1 MTKKKRQGIT
11 LLLLC
16 IILIAAGV
24 GYYGL
29 TRHISTQEEEEE
41 TDGGE
46 GTPLYDISSGDV
58 ERMSFVN
65 GKTELSLVKEKNTWK
80 IKDDKAF
87 PLDQDRIVDM
97 VDEMTGVAADKV
109 VTEKCEDLAEY
120 NLDKPELTVEITDK
134 SGETQELLVGMES
147 LSGGGRYACRSTDKS
162 TVYLISTSIYI
173 SFDYSLEQ
181 LMTLPEIPSIEAEQV
196 IHLQIDSRKGKGF
209 EARYDKENSRYKDI
223 YSWEIDEPYAQ
234 PVAADQDQLQTL
246 FENYAN
252 LSFSSGITYKKDAAK
267 EKKYG
272 LANPQYV
279 ITVEAKKTSMTLL
292 VGSKTKDKNSYYV
305 QLKGEDGIYL
315 MEAATVDE
323 LAEVQALDYV
333 YQRLYAG
340 SLEQLK
346 SMELIY
352 QGKTYSYHVTKK
364 KQDEAGQED
373 SEDASQDSSGYTYT
387 VKRDGKN
394 VDADAFTSAFDAISN
409 LAPNGEIEDKKKAG
423 NNMPRTHAEKTVAEF
438 VFHEEKKDVT
448 LKVYPYDG
456 KNFYRIE
463 VYGVMQFVV
472 DIRTID
478 NIVDSF
484 TSLKLK

>member
-29 TRHISTQEEEEE
+29 TRYMSAQEEEEE
-41 TDGGE
+41 AADEE
-46 GTPLYDISSGDV
+46 GTPLYDISSEDV
-58 ERMSFVN
+58 EKMSFVN
-65 GKTELSLVKEKNTWK
+65 SKAELSLVKEKNTWK
-80 IKDDKAF
+80 IGDDKAF
-87 PLDQDRIVDM
+87 PLDQDRIIDM
-97 VDEMTGVAADKV
+97 VDEMTGAAADQV

-120 NLDKPELTVEITDK
+120 NLDKPELSVEITDK
-134 SGETQELLVGMES
+134 SGNTETLLVGMES

-162 TVYLISTSIYI
+162 TVYLISTSIYT

-181 LMTLPEIPSIEAEQV
+181 LMTLPEIPSIDAEKV
-196 IHLQIDSRKGKGF
+196 VHLQIDSRKGKGF
-209 EARYDKENSRYKDI
+209 EARYDKEDSRYKDI
-223 YSWEIDEPYAQ
+223 YSWEINEPYAQ
-234 PVAADQDQLQTL
+234 SVAGDQDQLQTL

-272 LANPQYV
+272 LTNPRYV
-279 ITVEAKKTSMTLL
+279 ITVEAKKDSITLL
-292 VGSKTKDKNSYYV
+292 VGSQTKDKASYYV

-315 MEAATVDE
+315 MEAATVEE
-323 LAEVQALDYV
+323 LVKIQALDYV

-346 SMELIY
+346 SMELTY
-352 QGKTYSYHVTKK
+352 QGETYSYRVTKK
-364 KQDEAGQED
+364 KDEAGQES
-373 SEDASQDSSGYTYT
+373 SEDASQDGSEYTYT
-387 VKRDGKN
+387 VKKDGKK

-423 NNMPRTHAEKTVAEF
+423 NNMPRTYAEKAVAEF

-448 LKVYPYDG
+448 LKVYSYDG

-478 NIVDSF
+478 NILDSF
-484 TSLKLK
+484 TSIK